1 MRTALLIL
9 LLCGA
14 CCDAA
19 MFDWGGSRPS
29 QIFGVGLHIDAQQ
42 LTATNGQKFAELTD
56 LSNNGNLLW
65 QTNTTFQPSYTN
77 TLVNGKPGL
86 ALTGGSRRW
95 MQGATN
101 LTASPARGV
110 TVLYYGSAI
119 TGVTIQWFF
128 DSRSGDRLTAFV
140 NWPTSST
147 VTLWAGDAGGGA
159 NGASR
164 SFINGAQLFTFEY
177 LGSAGVAYTNN
188 VSGSVVVTG
197 TNSLTGFV
205 LGSNQATT
213 GSSVATLGEVAVIR
227 RLLTPSERERL
238 RIYFQRWN

>member
-1 MRTALLIL
+1 
-9 LLCGA
+9 
-14 CCDAA
+14 

-29 QIFGVGLHIDAQQ
+29 QILGVALHIDAQQ
-42 LTATNGQKFAELTD
+42 LTATNGQKFAEITD

-77 TLVNGKPGL
+77 TLLNGKPGL

-101 LTASPARGV
+101 LIATPTKGF
-110 TVLYYGSAI
+110 TVLYYGSLA

-128 DSRSGDRLTAFV
+128 DSRSGAGIAAWV
-140 NWPTSST
+140 NWPTAST
-147 VTLWAGDAGGGA
+147 VSLWAGDSGGGA

-164 SFINGAQLFTFEY
+164 LFANGAQLFTLEFF
-177 LGSAGVAYTNN
+177 GSAGVASTNS
-188 VSGSVVVTG
+188 VAGSTVATG
-197 TNSLTGFV
+197 TNSLTGLI

-213 GSSVATLGEVAVIR
+213 GIAGQSVGEVVVIR
-227 RLLTPSERERL
+227 RLLSPSERERL
-238 RIYFQRWN
+238 RIYFRRWD